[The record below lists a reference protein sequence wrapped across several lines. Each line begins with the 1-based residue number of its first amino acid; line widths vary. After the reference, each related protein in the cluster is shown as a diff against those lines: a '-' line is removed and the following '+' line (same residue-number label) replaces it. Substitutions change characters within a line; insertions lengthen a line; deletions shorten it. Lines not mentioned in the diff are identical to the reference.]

1 MFAAGA
7 YVSGD
12 PQQIG
17 SIASQDWYKIAALIL
32 IIVGALLA
40 TANITVISDLLT
52 K

>member
-17 SIASQDWYKIAALIL
+17 TIATQDWYKIVALIL
-32 IIVGALLA
+32 GIVGALLA
-40 TANITVISDLLT
+40 TANVTVIGDLL
-52 K
+52 KL